1 MTRETATTLEHA
13 LLGLLALSP
22 MTGYDILQIFT
33 ETPMMM
39 FSSSPGSIY
48 PALSRLEDRGWLRSE
63 TERDSDTR
71 ARRTYHVT
79 PDGEE
84 ILDAWLARPPSLE
97 EMSDGARETM
107 LRFSVMEPRRSRGEV
122 LAFLERFREVLGVY
136 LEDLEARLAD
146 LEALDAIHPALAL
159 KCGVMGFRSQI
170 EWVEQAIERIERAAA
185 EDR

>member
-1 MTRETATTLEHA
+1 MTKDTATTLEHA

-39 FSSSPGSIY
+39 FSSSPGSVY
-48 PALSRLEDRGWLRSE
+48 PALSRLEERGWLDSE
-63 TERDSDTR
+63 MERDSDTR

-84 ILDAWLARPPSLE
+84 ILDAWLARPPTLE
-97 EMSDGARETM
+97 EISDGSRETM
-107 LRFSVMEPRRSRGEV
+107 LRFSLMEPRRSRTEV
-122 LAFLERFREVLGVY
+122 LAFLGRFREVLGVY
-136 LEDLEARLAD
+136 LEDLEARLVD
-146 LEALDAIHPALAL
+146 LEDLDAIHPALAL
-159 KCGVMGFRSQI
+159 KCGVMGFRSQT
-170 EWVEQAIERIERAAA
+170 EWVDKAIERIERVAE